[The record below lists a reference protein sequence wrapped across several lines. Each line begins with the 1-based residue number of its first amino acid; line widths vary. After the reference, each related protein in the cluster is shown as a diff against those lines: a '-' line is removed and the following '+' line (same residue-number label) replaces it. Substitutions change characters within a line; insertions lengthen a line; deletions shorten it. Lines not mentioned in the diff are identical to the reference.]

1 MRFILFYGNFKKNNM
16 QFSKTISKSLLFIY
30 PRGRYLLK
38 EFINLRD
45 NNHEE
50 LLIMSQD
57 ELLDLISSNNFEESE
72 IFSVFNSSINMFS
85 FEINNNIT
93 HVSYL
98 IWLYKS
104 IYNLYPEDGDWNN
117 QLNNWKE
124 GEKIEFIKN
133 IIIPVI

>member
-1 MRFILFYGNFKKNNM
+1 VRFILFYGNFKKNNM